1 MYVRLKQIWV
11 LIKRGAENK
20 PESEMGSGV
29 RKIVYQDSRLKCVDW
44 TERFTLNDLFIN
56 KVFLLL

>member
-1 MYVRLKQIWV
+1 MYVRLLQIWV
-11 LIKRGAENK
+11 LIKRGAENR

-44 TERFTLNDLFIN
+44 TERFTLND
-56 KVFLLL
+56 